1 MNEPKAILAID
12 FGGRRIG
19 IASGSVVA
27 GTSSRI
33 TTLQADNGVPK
44 WAQLDSIINEW
55 LPDLLVVGMPYNMDG
70 TESAMSVRAKEF
82 ATTLADR
89 YDLPVDTVDERLTS
103 TEAKSILK
111 EQRRLGIKTKKINKS
126 DIDSLAAC
134 LIADSWLQMQQNIK

>member
-19 IASGSVVA
+19 IASGSGVA

-89 YDLPVDTVDERLTS
+89 YELPVDTVDERLTS

-111 EQRRLGIKTKKINKS
+111 EQRRLGINTKKINKA